1 MFRLAK
7 VFLFM
12 WKYYTGRIHKNEF
25 AKVTYKVVGKFG
37 RNEYHCV
44 FYCGFNEC
52 WIYFG
57 CKLNVYNEEWLSWG
71 DYLCFSALIE
81 FQTINFH
88 MVDVIVSM
96 K

>member
-1 MFRLAK
+1 MKIYNWER
-7 VFLFM
+7 
-12 WKYYTGRIHKNEF
+12 YTQERVCESVYVH
-25 AKVTYKVVGKFG
+25 KVVGKVG

-52 WIYFG
+52 RIYFG

-71 DYLCFSALIE
+71 DYLRFSALIE

-88 MVDVIVSM
+88 MVAVIVST